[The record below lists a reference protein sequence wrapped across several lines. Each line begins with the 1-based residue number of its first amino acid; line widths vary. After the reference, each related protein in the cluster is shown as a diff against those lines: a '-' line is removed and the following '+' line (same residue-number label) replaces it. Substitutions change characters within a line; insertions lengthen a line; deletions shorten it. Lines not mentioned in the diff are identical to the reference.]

1 MSKDNKGHKAYIGIT
16 GFMDRDE
23 VGIVLEMMPQ
33 YSKKLLMVGVLVND
47 RTIQC
52 LDTRGGRHPSIK
64 NIKNILV
71 YHPLVLNMI
80 HFYTKDAD
88 TLCDQ
93 LIKLTELGGPNLHGF
108 QFNMIWPPIDEIKKY
123 RSKYPNHAIVLT
135 IDGRALNQIENSN
148 TFLVS
153 KISEYKGLID
163 YILLDKSCG
172 YGIPLDIKFMREYIH
187 ILHTIDFVADSSV
200 KIVIAGGLNAKVLET
215 IEQLIKDFPDLS
227 IDAENNLRNKDDSL
241 NLRLT
246 QDYLYRALQMFGE
259 I

>member
-1 MSKDNKGHKAYIGIT
+1 MPKDNKENKTYIGIT

-23 VGIVLEMMPQ
+23 VGIALELMPK

-47 RTIQC
+47 KTIQC
-52 LDTRGGRHPSIK
+52 LDTRGGRHPSVK
-64 NIKNILV
+64 NIKNIFV
-71 YHPLVLNMI
+71 YHPSVLNMI
-80 HFYTKDAD
+80 HYYTKDTD
-88 TLCDQ
+88 TLCEQ
-93 LIKLTELGGPNLHGF
+93 LIKLTELSGPNLHGF

-123 RSKYPNHAIVLT
+123 RSKYPNYTTVLT

-148 TFLVS
+148 IFLLS

-172 YGIPLDIKFMREYIH
+172 YGIPLDVEFMRNYIN
-187 ILHTIDFVADSSV
+187 ILRTIDFVADSST
-200 KIVIAGGLNAKVLET
+200 KIVIAGGLNAKMLGT

-227 IDAENNLRNKDDSL
+227 IDAENNLRNQDDSL

>member
-1 MSKDNKGHKAYIGIT
+1 MPKDNKAQKTYIGIT

-23 VGIVLEMMPQ
+23 VGICLEMMPKS
-33 YSKKLLMVGVLVND
+33 SKKLLMVGILVND

-52 LDTRGGRHPSIK
+52 LDTRGGRHPNVK
-64 NIKNILV
+64 NIKNIFV
-71 YHPLVLNMI
+71 CHPLVLNMI
-80 HFYTKDAD
+80 HFHTKDTD
-88 TLCDQ
+88 RLCDQ
-93 LIKLTELGGPNLHGF
+93 LINLTELGGPNLHGF
-108 QFNMIWPPIDEIKKY
+108 QFNMIWPPTDEIKKY
-123 RSKYPNHAIVLT
+123 RSKYPNNATVLT
-135 IDGRALNQIENSN
+135 IDGRALNHVENSPH
-148 TFLVS
+148 LLIS

-187 ILHTIDFVADSSV
+187 VLHTLDFVADSSV
-200 KIVIAGGLNAKVLET
+200 KIVIAGGLNAIMLET

-241 NLRLT
+241 NLRIT

-259 I
+259 V

>member
-1 MSKDNKGHKAYIGIT
+1 MPKDNKIHKTYIGIT

-23 VGIVLEMMPQ
+23 VGIVLEMMPRS
-33 YSKKLLMVGVLVND
+33 SKKLLMVGVLVND
-47 RTIQC
+47 KTIQC
-52 LDTRGGRHPSIK
+52 LDTRGGRHP
-64 NIKNILV
+64 NIKKINNIFV
-71 YHPLVLNMI
+71 SHPLVLNMI
-80 HFYTKDAD
+80 HFHTKDID

-108 QFNMIWPPIDEIKKY
+108 QFNMAWPPVDEIQKY
-123 RSKYPNHAIVLT
+123 RIKFPNHATVLT
-135 IDGRALNQIENSN
+135 IDGRALNLVENSSQL
-148 TFLVS
+148 LVS

-172 YGIPLDIKFMREYIH
+172 YGIPLDVEFMRKYIN
-187 ILHTIDFVADSSV
+187 ILYTIDFVADSSV

-227 IDAENNLRNKDDSL
+227 IDAENNLRNNDDSL